1 MIKTIVSLFKNKEIR
16 RKILFTLAMLFVFRL
31 GAGITIPNIDTSKLT
46 SGLSGNSLINMM
58 NMLGG
63 GQWQNFTIFSMGV
76 GPYITASIVIELLAM
91 DVIPPLAEMAR
102 NGEKGRQQMDRIT
115 RYLTVVLGF
124 VQAYTLTLT
133 FDNSYGILKDSS
145 ISAYLYTA
153 TILTAGSLF
162 LVWIGD
168 RIAAH
173 GIGNGISMIIF
184 AGIVANLPYQFTS
197 SFNALVDTTAQSSV
211 VVKGVVEFA
220 LLIIMYL
227 AIIILVIFMSTAVRK
242 ISIQYTSSGMRRGSR
257 NVNFLPLK
265 INSASVIPVI
275 FASSIMVAPKTIMT
289 LIENASWY
297 KSSGFSETLVK
308 IFDYISDFSNWGCL
322 AIYAVL
328 IFLFT
333 FFYTNL
339 QVDPGKITEQ
349 LNKAGSYI
357 PGIRPGKETQEYIA
371 KVLNRITLLGAF
383 FLVFIALLPYL
394 LSKFTT
400 ISSNITMG
408 GTSIIIVVGV
418 ALETV
423 KDLLDQL
430 TQKEYRGFVNTNP
443 LRR

>member
-1 MIKTIVSLFKNKEIR
+1 MFKTIVSLFKNKEIR
-16 RKILFTLAMLFVFRL
+16 SKILFTLAMLLVFRL
-31 GAGITIPNIDTSKLT
+31 GAGITIPNVDTSKLT
-46 SGLSGNSLINMM
+46 EGLSGNSLITMM
-58 NMLGG
+58 NMLGA

-91 DVIPPLAEMAR
+91 DVIPPLTEMAK

-115 RYLTVVLGF
+115 RYLAVVLGF
-124 VQAYTLTLT
+124 IQAYTLTLT
-133 FDNSYGILKDSS
+133 FDKSYGILTDSG
-145 ISAYLYTA
+145 ISSYLYTA
-153 TILTAGSLF
+153 TILTAGSMF

-184 AGIVANLPYQFTS
+184 AGIVANLPYQFYS
-197 SFNALVDTTAQSSV
+197 SFKTLVDTTAETSV
-211 VVKGVVEFA
+211 IVKGAFEFG
-220 LLIIMYL
+220 LLVLMYI
-227 AIIILVIFMSTAVRK
+227 AIIILVIFMSEATRK
-242 ISIQYTSSGMRRGSR
+242 IPIQYTSSGMRRGSR
-257 NVNFLPLK
+257 DINFLPLK

-275 FASSIMVAPKTIMT
+275 FASAIMVAPKTIMT
-289 LIENASWY
+289 LIQNASWY
-297 KSSGFSETLVK
+297 KSTGFTEGLVK
-308 IFDYISDFSNWGCL
+308 VFDYISNFSNWGCL

-339 QVDPGKITEQ
+339 QVDPAKITEN
-349 LNKAGSYI
+349 LNKGGTYI
-357 PGIRPGKETQEYIA
+357 PGIRPGTETQTYIA
-371 KVLNRITLLGAF
+371 KVLNRITLLGAL

-394 LSKFTT
+394 LSKFTS
-400 ISSNITMG
+400 ISSTITMG

-423 KDLLDQL
+423 KDLEDQL